1 MNLKKPDGTMSP
13 IHGWEA
19 KDSQRSREEH
29 VLIRQKSLHE
39 EDKVDTTNKNNE
51 NSGEIV
57 QNGDSNKKDSDE
69 LQETRP
75 DGRIDSSDL
84 NNEGQGEISEQKVTV
99 EGQEEITK
107 DEVTVQE
114 EGETKNGN
122 VAQENT

>member
-1 MNLKKPDGTMSP
+1 MSP

-29 VLIRQKSLHE
+29 VLIRPKSLHE

-57 QNGDSNKKDSDE
+57 QNGDSNQKDSDE

-84 NNEGQGEISEQKVTV
+84 NNEGQEEISEQKVTV